1 VWREGVQV
9 QRVSIVGE
17 EEKDSICSEAAKGTP
32 TEGAGTPC
40 KEKSAGRR
48 KKLEEDGERRGSMCG
63 QATRST
69 ARVEKEFGGKVEK
82 KSKETLW
89 QRSAGGSISTRVR
102 IVHRESN
109 SDICVV

>member
-1 VWREGVQV
+1 M
-9 QRVSIVGE
+9 QRVSVIGE
-17 EEKDSICSEAAKGTP
+17 EEKDSICSEAAKGAP
-32 TEGAGTPC
+32 TEEAGAPC
-40 KEKSAGRR
+40 KGKSTGRR
-48 KKLEEDGERRGSMCG
+48 KKVEEDGERRGSMCG